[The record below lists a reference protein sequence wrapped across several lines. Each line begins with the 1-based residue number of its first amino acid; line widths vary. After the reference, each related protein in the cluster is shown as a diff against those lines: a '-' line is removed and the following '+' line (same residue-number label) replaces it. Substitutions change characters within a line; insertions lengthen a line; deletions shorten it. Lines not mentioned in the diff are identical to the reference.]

1 MRQRASSQLQSQYR
15 AKWATTSSN
24 RFDRDNRQPAS
35 QTSRH
40 FHQASTLEINS
51 IAGNGPARP
60 FRPGSFCKQCCCRDS
75 QLRRQATTTLPN
87 RQRSVRYLF
96 IPTLHRTNGRR
107 SFNHFGQC
115 QGMALCKKEG
125 ALFVLMCSFRGL
137 ARLSI

>member
-1 MRQRASSQLQSQYR
+1 MVQPGLSAQEAAAINAAAVTRKLQL
-15 AKWATTSSN
+15 
-24 RFDRDNRQPAS
+24 
-35 QTSRH
+35 H
-40 FHQASTLEINS
+40 
-51 IAGNGPARP
+51 
-60 FRPGSFCKQCCCRDS
+60 C
-75 QLRRQATTTLPN
+75 QATATLPN